1 MRSTHSLGGNTHT
14 HTHTA
19 WPHLS
24 MHSGSSATP
33 AHTTTL
39 WRAAKKLA
47 APSQRSASADSVSPM
62 MIRYT
67 TQLPHRSASM
77 CAHWPG

>member
-1 MRSTHSLGGNTHT
+1 
-14 HTHTA
+14 
-19 WPHLS
+19 
-24 MHSGSSATP
+24 
-33 AHTTTL
+33 
-39 WRAAKKLA
+39 
-47 APSQRSASADSVSPM
+47 VSPM